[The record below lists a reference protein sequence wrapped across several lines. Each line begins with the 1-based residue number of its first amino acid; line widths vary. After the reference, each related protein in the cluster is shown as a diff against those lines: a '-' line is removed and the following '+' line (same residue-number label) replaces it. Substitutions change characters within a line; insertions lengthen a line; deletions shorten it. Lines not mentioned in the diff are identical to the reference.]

1 MIRGNGT
8 RWSTPLRR
16 SKLAFLPFLLLCI
29 VGITSAKDAEPTNL
43 LLIVVDDLGY
53 GDLGSYGHPVIQ
65 TPHLDDLADKGIRLT
80 QYYSASALCSPSRA
94 AMLTGRH
101 PYRTGIQSWIPA
113 DSGVYLRYREIT
125 LAELL
130 KAQDY
135 QTALIGKW
143 HLNSNLGSENEP
155 QPTDQGFD
163 YFYGHNAFQ
172 TPTNKNPD
180 NLYRNR
186 DPLPVQDGFT
196 ADLFAEESIAWKG
209 PTHA

>member
-1 MIRGNGT
+1 MIRANAT
-8 RWSTPLRR
+8 HWSTPLRR
-16 SKLAFLPFLLLCI
+16 LKLAVLRLSLLCI
-29 VGITSAKDAEPTNL
+29 AGIASAKDAEPTNL

-65 TPHLDDLADKGIRLT
+65 TPHLDDLADKGIRFT

-113 DSGVYLRYREIT
+113 DSGVYLRDREIT

-143 HLNSNLGSENEP
+143 HLNSDLGSETEP

-180 NLYRNR
+180 NL
-186 DPLPVQDGFT
+186 LS
-196 ADLFAEESIAWKG
+196 LI
-209 PTHA
+209 HI

>member
-1 MIRGNGT
+1 
-8 RWSTPLRR
+8 
-16 SKLAFLPFLLLCI
+16 
-29 VGITSAKDAEPTNL
+29 
-43 LLIVVDDLGY
+43 
-53 GDLGSYGHPVIQ
+53 
-65 TPHLDDLADKGIRLT
+65 
-80 QYYSASALCSPSRA
+80 
-94 AMLTGRH
+94 MLTVAGRYAYRRH

-113 DSGVYLRYREIT
+113 DSGVYLRDREIT

-143 HLNSNLGSENEP
+143 HLNSDLGSKSEP

-186 DPLPVQDGFT
+186 DPLPVQTGSQRTCSRKRALRGFPLAT
-196 ADLFAEESIAWKG
+196 RNAPFSSCLAWPN
-209 PTHA
+209 PTRQ

>member
-1 MIRGNGT
+1 MIRANAT
-8 RWSTPLRR
+8 HWSTPLRR
-16 SKLAFLPFLLLCI
+16 LKLAVLRLSLLCI
-29 VGITSAKDAEPTNL
+29 AGIASAKDAEPTNL

-53 GDLGSYGHPVIQ
+53 GDLGSYGHPVIK
-65 TPHLDDLADKGIRLT
+65 TPHLDDLADKGIRFT

-113 DSGVYLRYREIT
+113 DSGVYLREREIT

-143 HLNSNLGSENEP
+143 RDEGFGLAFFAIGGADGHANILRQKANHTIALGRATWPHMLFRAMLAE
-155 QPTDQGFD
+155 Q
-163 YFYGHNAFQ
+163 
-172 TPTNKNPD
+172 
-180 NLYRNR
+180 LYRASTILTGHPYHR
-186 DPLPVQDGFT
+186 DN
-196 ADLFAEESIAWKG
+196 
-209 PTHA
+209 